1 MAIIIKQGKV
11 IVDGRVIPQRHPATI
26 VGIRKQLSRGGIGT
40 RETST
45 GALVVTDTPA
55 NLVRGNVPS
64 GIAAQAGPGMVVVR
78 SGPSSFTEI
87 SIAEFNRRVGIQIAK
102 SIKSTPVSSPSPEA
116 VQKSRDI
123 ADRNRLITDARR
135 VGLPVSVR
143 GDTVIV
149 GSGKSA
155 QVVKIGSRRLDS
167 IGERAKVLTK
177 TEALRRANLAGLTP
191 TQTSNFVR
199 LATSKKNIAKVG
211 TSAIIGRIRSIPSSV
226 SVRDFPKPT
235 VVERA
240 APVEKKKLLQKID
253 ELRRKPFIAIEERL
267 RVSSEIGEYIKQQ
280 KRLGKKITKRE
291 RAALLFS
298 GMQTAGARTER
309 AIASVLLT
317 PDDIV
322 KGLATLGKDAFKSII
337 SFKLVG
343 SVDAILD
350 EFKRDPVGT
359 FIEFY
364 VAKKVIGLGLKG
376 VGKIT
381 SATIGKTAV
390 GRGAASAAKATAA
403 KLRAIAK
410 KAPGAKGVAA
420 IVRSA
425 SKLKK
430 AAKTRIFR
438 NRAVRAVV
446 RAAKKVKRFEPKRLT
461 LKASREAGA
470 KAVARK
476 ILANNKAIK
485 LAKGRPGKI
494 ANLKRASASF
504 AKRIRETY
512 KMSVSK
518 AIRLLKKERRISLK
532 KSKQI
537 GRKAG
542 KEIKKVGKPSK
553 VPKIKKVLRIKLK
566 PKLLKKIIRLEKKVD
581 AKIARFQSR
590 LTKPVRNVLSKI
602 NRTIGKFGAETARQI
617 IIIKV
622 RILNA
627 FNKIKNPTVKQTR
640 AFIKRLIKLD
650 NKLDRII
657 SKKVTKPIIRG
668 GRIVK
673 KAITKRGRVIKRK
686 VIAKAKRTARL
697 AERREQLAIKK
708 LNKIINKAGLK
719 IIKIKKAIG
728 KLTSNVIKP
737 IINKANLIAKLLKK
751 SKGRLTRAI
760 NRQISLIK
768 RKLPVEFKLK
778 KILPKKP
785 RLEKVPRRIPR
796 IPKRLSN
803 IELAKLI
810 LKRKIKLKRIP
821 SGVRKSMRKL
831 LRRAAEK
838 KAKGLSE
845 RQLRKIRGKERKAAI
860 AKRRAE
866 LGPER
871 ARFIAE
877 RNRAIRDR
885 IKSQKMVEQMRKDI
899 KQNKPLPKLADDF
912 KKAEAQRGVL
922 KKDAIRIKKSPFN
935 PKEKIMEIKKLNQ
948 ADNKLQSAERSI
960 QGQGLKTV
968 QILKQR
974 QMTKLKTD
982 VSKGKSGINKKLSA
996 VKTRLSSEL
1005 KAVRVLKLPKAIRS
1019 ITAQLLAIG
1028 ALVARLPKGK
1038 IRTRGGVRAIT
1049 TAKPKAK
1056 VILKSTAI
1064 SAIKPIQEKVPV
1076 VIPNINVAQAPVS
1089 SQTQII
1095 NQLLGL
1101 AAGTSAVLIGG
1112 RSFRVKTPS
1121 SKAGFAAWRKRIRKL
1136 LKTRRFIF
1144 LPDMF
1149 SLVFGIKAKPGQRV
1163 ILLRRGRIFT
1173 GAERRPI
1180 VLGKKRR

>member
-1 MAIIIKQGKV
+1 MAIIIKKGKV

-40 RETST
+40 RETPT

-123 ADRNRLITDARR
+123 ADRNRLIIDARR
-135 VGLPVSVR
+135 VGLPVSAR

-199 LATSKKNIAKVG
+199 LATSEKNIAKVG
-211 TSAIIGRIRSIPSSV
+211 TSAIIGRIRSIPSSFV

-253 ELRRKPFIAIEERL
+253 ELRRKPFKTFEERL
-267 RVSSEIGEYIKQQ
+267 KVSSEIGEYVRQQ

-291 RAALLFS
+291 RAALIAS
-298 GMQTAGARTER
+298 GFQTAGTR
-309 AIASVLLT
+309 ALRGVASVILT

-322 KGLATLGKDAFKSII
+322 KGLATFGKDAFKSII
-337 SFKLVG
+337 SLKLVG
-343 SVDAILD
+343 SVDAMVD

-364 VAKKVIGLGLKG
+364 AAKKVIGLGLKG

-438 NRAVRAVV
+438 NRAVKAVV
-446 RAAKKVKRFEPKRLT
+446 RAAKKVKI
-461 LKASREAGA
+461 KAREAGA

-537 GRKAG
+537 GRKVG

-602 NRTIGKFGAETARQI
+602 NRTIGKSGAETARQI

-796 IPKRLSN
+796 IPKKLSN

-922 KKDAIRIKKSPFN
+922 KKDAIRIKKSPIN

-1101 AAGTSAVLIGG
+1101 AAGTSTVLIGG
-1112 RSFRVKTPS
+1112 RSFRTKTPS

-1136 LKTRRFIF
+1136 LKKRRFVF

-1149 SLVFGIKAKPGQRV
+1149 SLVFGIKAKPGQKV
-1163 ILLRRGRIFT
+1163 ILLRLGRIFT